1 MAIVTSEAL
10 LKALENSRLLEP
22 HQMESA
28 RQAARQPAN
37 LSDDPRAL
45 AKALVQQGLLTRWQ
59 AGQLLIERPSFF
71 VGKYKLIDLLG
82 KGGMGRVF
90 LARHTMMNRQVALK
104 TIFEHLGQDPAA
116 LERFLG
122 EARAVAALDHPN
134 IVRAYS
140 VDSEGDRY
148 YLVMEY
154 VEGQDLQRIVEKEG
168 PLDFERAADYIHQ
181 AAGGLAHAHSK
192 GMIHGDVKPANFLV
206 NPQGVLKI
214 LDLGMARLAGDEKPA
229 GEPAGSGDRL
239 VGTIDYLAPEAAIPG
254 VEPDPRADIYS
265 LGCTFYFL
273 LTGHGPFQEGTLH
286 ERILKHQNEQPR
298 GIAEQRPGTPRELV
312 RICQKMMAKDRADR
326 YASAEEIGRLLADWR
341 PTQPRIRR
349 AVPLTEEEVR
359 AMEAEGQSGASS
371 GRSAPPWLAWMH
383 RPWKL
388 LVAAAAAVGLSLA
401 AVVAAAVLRGLGSRP
416 QESSAE
422 PASSVPAIAQAEP
435 RSKDPG
441 AWPGLTPLGDQPT
454 AKPAASAGPKP
465 PEGQAPKPPDS
476 KAAKPA
482 GPAAAKPPDP
492 PASKLPTEKTPAS
505 KTPTEKPPAQQPPAQ
520 PTAPSTAKPGPP
532 ADPFRDFPRA
542 VDLPPV
548 ADKDATGPGGLSAT
562 SLAPLYAAPDAPCE
576 IAMFGKEGTSK
587 GARRLTLT
595 ASGDEKN
602 PGWVVRMHSG
612 PAKEAAQADVA
623 RLERTNDALTF
634 QWLDGASTA
643 SAAALRN
650 ALLEVRLGTQSRT
663 LALRKPVV
671 AEPIVF
677 DLQRASTTLAMA
689 LDSMPEPSHLRLQVV
704 KLEGREGYLLEPAA
718 PISNRTP
725 ARLIFPRKTRQGIE
739 VAGVEYRLA
748 LLAKRPKVIV
758 ELNLVAPRPGQ
769 LRPIL
774 TPDQRKSIEQRVQEL
789 VQQVASP
796 KPDPARLHKLGELE
810 MGDAQLWY
818 DDFLRAVHRK
828 AVLHWRVFLEVDG
841 QTLDLVVSQPAPK
854 APDQKR

>member
-1 MAIVTSEAL
+1 MAIVTAEAL
-10 LKALENSRLLEP
+10 LSALEKSRLLEP
-22 HQMESA
+22 DLMESA
-28 RQAARQPAN
+28 RQAARQPA
-37 LSDDPRAL
+37 SVTDDPRAL
-45 AKALVQQGLLTRWQ
+45 AKTLVQQGLLTRWQ

-116 LERFLG
+116 LERFLA
-122 EARAVAALDHPN
+122 EARAIASLDHPN

-140 VDSEGDRY
+140 VDNEGDRY

-168 PLDFERAADYIHQ
+168 PLDFERAAEYVRQ
-181 AAGGLAHAHSK
+181 AADGLAHAHAK

-214 LDLGMARLAGDEKPA
+214 LDLGMARLAGDEKPP

-239 VGTIDYLAPEAAIPG
+239 LGTVDYLPPEAATPG
-254 VEPDPRADIYS
+254 VEPDPRADVYS

-273 LTGHGPFQEGTLH
+273 LTGHPPFPEGTLH
-286 ERILKHQNEQPR
+286 ERILKHQTEPPR
-298 GIAEQRPGTPRELV
+298 SIAEQRPGTPRELV
-312 RICQKMMAKDRADR
+312 RICQKMMAKAPADR

-341 PTQPRIRR
+341 PNQPRIRR

-359 AMEAEGQSGASS
+359 AMEAEGRSGASS
-371 GRSAPPWLAWMH
+371 GWPAPPWLARIH
-383 RPWKL
+383 RPWTL
-388 LVAAAAAVGLSLA
+388 LVAAGAAVVLSLA
-401 AVVAAAVLRGLGSRP
+401 AIVAVVLLRGLGSRP
-416 QESSAE
+416 LEPSAE
-422 PASSVPAIAQAEP
+422 PASSVQPIAQANP
-435 RSKDPG
+435 RSADPG
-441 AWPGLTPLGDQPT
+441 AWPGLTPLADQPP

-482 GPAAAKPPDP
+482 DPVAKKPPDP
-492 PASKLPTEKTPAS
+492 PASKLPAEKA
-505 KTPTEKPPAQQPPAQ
+505 PTEKSPTEKAPAQQPPGQ
-520 PTAPSTAKPGPP
+520 PTAPPPAKPGPP

-587 GARRLTLT
+587 GARRLVLT
-595 ASGDEKN
+595 ASGDEKK
-602 PGWVVRMHSG
+602 PGWTVRMHSG
-612 PAKEAAQADVA
+612 PAKEAAPADVA
-623 RLERTNDALTF
+623 RLGRTNDALTF
-634 QWLDGASTA
+634 QWLDGASTPA
-643 SAAALRN
+643 AAALRN
-650 ALLEVRLGTQSRT
+650 GLLEVRLGTQSRT
-663 LALRKPVV
+663 LALRKPVL

-677 DLQRASTTLAMA
+677 DLHRASTTLAMA
-689 LDSMPEPSHLRLQVV
+689 LDSMPDPSHLRLQVV

-718 PISNRTP
+718 PISHRTP
-725 ARLIFPRKTRQGIE
+725 ARLVFPRKTRQGIE

-748 LLAKRPKVIV
+748 LIAKRPKVIV
-758 ELNLVAPRPGQ
+758 ELKLVEPPLAQ
-769 LRPIL
+769 LQPIP
-774 TPDQRKSIEQRVQEL
+774 TPEVRKSIENRIGEL
-789 VQQVASP
+789 SGQVASP
-796 KPDPARLHKLGELE
+796 KPDPMMLQKRRELE
-810 MGDAQLWY
+810 LRDAQLWY
-818 DDFLRAVHRK
+818 DDFVRAVHRK
-828 AVLHWRVFLEVDG
+828 AVLHWRVFLEIDG
-841 QTLDLVVSQPAPK
+841 QTVDLVVSQPAPK
-854 APDQKR
+854 TPDQKR